1 MNDRSRQKQETGAAS
16 GLRAPGTPAQPEIE
30 QTVRECLATNYGLG
44 GRLERLPGENLN
56 VLVTEIGNK
65 KHIFKIVDEHMPP
78 DVVAMEF
85 SAIEYAI
92 QGGFRPRLPRITE
105 TNDGKIETRINLPI
119 NGLYRARVIEFIEG
133 VDLSDIPDIS
143 EKTLRNVGRTVA
155 GFNQV
160 MRDFQHPAA
169 QRNHR
174 WNLAEAGQHADKIEQ
189 VAGAEKRALLRWA
202 FAAWHGVKEH
212 LGSLP
217 SQFIHGDAHDEN
229 ILVQDDQ
236 VSGLID
242 FGDCCHNPTVC
253 DLATCITYMM
263 MRGDPL
269 QVARII
275 FDGYEELRPL
285 SAAER
290 GALYPLVCGR
300 LAASLCILN
309 QRKTI
314 DPHNP
319 NWFGGEGRTWELLG
333 RLRSM
338 GSAAFDA
345 QFVRAG

>member
-1 MNDRSRQKQETGAAS
+1 M
-16 GLRAPGTPAQPEIE
+16 
-30 QTVRECLATNYGLG
+30 
-44 GRLERLPGENLN
+44 
-56 VLVTEIGNK
+56 
-65 KHIFKIVDEHMPP
+65 
-78 DVVAMEF
+78 
-85 SAIEYAI
+85 
-92 QGGFRPRLPRITE
+92 
-105 TNDGKIETRINLPI
+105 
-119 NGLYRARVIEFIEG
+119 
-133 VDLSDIPDIS
+133 
-143 EKTLRNVGRTVA
+143 LRNVGRTVA

-174 WNLAEAGQHADKIEQ
+174 WNLAEAGQHADKIER
-189 VAGAEKRALLRWA
+189 VAEAEKRELLGWA
-202 FAAWHGVKEH
+202 FAAWRGVRER

-217 SQFIHGDAHDEN
+217 WQFIHGDAHDEN
-229 ILVQDDQ
+229 ILVQGDE

-253 DLATCITYMM
+253 DLATCVTYMM

-269 QVARII
+269 HIARVICA
-275 FDGYEELRPL
+275 GYEELRPL

-309 QRKTI
+309 ERKSI

-333 RLRSM
+333 RFRSI
-338 GSAAFDA
+338 GSAAFNA
-345 QFVRAG
+345 RLLRSG

>member
-1 MNDRSRQKQETGAAS
+1 M
-16 GLRAPGTPAQPEIE
+16 
-30 QTVRECLATNYGLG
+30 
-44 GRLERLPGENLN
+44 
-56 VLVTEIGNK
+56 
-65 KHIFKIVDEHMPP
+65 
-78 DVVAMEF
+78 
-85 SAIEYAI
+85 
-92 QGGFRPRLPRITE
+92 
-105 TNDGKIETRINLPI
+105 
-119 NGLYRARVIEFIEG
+119 
-133 VDLSDIPDIS
+133 
-143 EKTLRNVGRTVA
+143 VA

-160 MRDFQHPAA
+160 MHDFRHPAA

-174 WNLAEAGQHADKIEQ
+174 WNLAEVGQHADKIKRFAET
-189 VAGAEKRALLRWA
+189 EKRELLGWA
-202 FAAWHGVKEH
+202 FAAWRGVRER

-217 SQFIHGDAHDEN
+217 WQFIHGDAHDEN

-236 VSGLID
+236 VRGLID

-269 QVARII
+269 HIARVIVE
-275 FDGYEELRPL
+275 GYEEQRPL

-309 QRKTI
+309 ERKTI

-333 RLRSM
+333 RFRNI
-338 GSAAFDA
+338 GNAAFDA
-345 QFVRAG
+345 RLLRGG

>member
-1 MNDRSRQKQETGAAS
+1 
-16 GLRAPGTPAQPEIE
+16 
-30 QTVRECLATNYGLG
+30 
-44 GRLERLPGENLN
+44 
-56 VLVTEIGNK
+56 
-65 KHIFKIVDEHMPP
+65 
-78 DVVAMEF
+78 MEF
-85 SAIEYAI
+85 AAIEHAI
-92 QGGFRPRLPRITE
+92 RGGFGPRLPRIIE
-105 TNDGKIETRINLPI
+105 NDSRNIETRIQLPL

-133 VDLSDIPDIS
+133 IDLSSVTDIS
-143 EKTLRNVGRTVA
+143 DVMLRNVGETVA

-160 MRDFQHPAA
+160 MRDFHHPAA

-174 WNLAEAGQHADKIEQ
+174 WNLVEAGQHADQIERL
-189 VAGAEKRALLRWA
+189 AEAEQRELLGWA
-202 FAAWHGVKEH
+202 FSAWRGVREQ

-217 SQFIHGDAHDEN
+217 WQFIHGDAHDEN

-253 DLATCITYMM
+253 ELATCITYMM

-269 QVARII
+269 HIARVI
-275 FDGYEELRPL
+275 FEGYEKLRPL

-309 QRKTI
+309 ERKTI

-319 NWFGGEGRTWELLG
+319 NWFGGEERTWELLR
-333 RLRSM
+333 RLRRID
-338 GSAAFDA
+338 GAIFDA
-345 QFVRAG
+345 RLARGG

>member
-1 MNDRSRQKQETGAAS
+1 
-16 GLRAPGTPAQPEIE
+16 
-30 QTVRECLATNYGLG
+30 
-44 GRLERLPGENLN
+44 
-56 VLVTEIGNK
+56 
-65 KHIFKIVDEHMPP
+65 
-78 DVVAMEF
+78 
-85 SAIEYAI
+85 
-92 QGGFRPRLPRITE
+92 
-105 TNDGKIETRINLPI
+105 
-119 NGLYRARVIEFIEG
+119 
-133 VDLSDIPDIS
+133 
-143 EKTLRNVGRTVA
+143 
-155 GFNQV
+155 